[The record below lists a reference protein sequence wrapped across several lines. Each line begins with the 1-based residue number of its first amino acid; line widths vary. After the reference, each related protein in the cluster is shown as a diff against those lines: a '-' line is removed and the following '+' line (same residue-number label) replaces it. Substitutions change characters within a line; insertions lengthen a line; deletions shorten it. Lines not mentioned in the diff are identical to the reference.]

1 MYILSSSSKH
11 VVKHKSF
18 SKIINNSV

>member
-11 VVKHKSF
+11 VVKHK
-18 SKIINNSV
+18 KLQQDH